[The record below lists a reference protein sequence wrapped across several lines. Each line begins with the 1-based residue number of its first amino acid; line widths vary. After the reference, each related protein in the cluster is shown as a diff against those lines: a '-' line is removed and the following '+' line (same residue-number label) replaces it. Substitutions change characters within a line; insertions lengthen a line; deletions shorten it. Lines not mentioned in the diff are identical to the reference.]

1 MDVSSPTAVQQVYA
15 VRVEKLAQTTAKAQG
30 QAAVALIEGATK
42 APPPPG
48 HNGEGVHINT
58 YA

>member
-15 VRVEKLAQTTAKAQG
+15 VRVEKLAQNATKAQG
-30 QAAVALIEGATK
+30 QAAVALIEGATQT
-42 APPPPG
+42 PPPVG
-48 HNGEGVHINT
+48 QNGEGSRINT